1 MTRLNWQDRADHRL
15 DGRRR
20 SRGPTARASWRRS
33 CSRLISLA
41 TSMAPASLSTPCTP
55 RPIWTRPCA
64 PGRHHALEQRRGRRP
79 GDPQSRR
86 LACARSAE
94 RPLLQL
100 TGGSARGR
108 TGVWRR
114 GAPPPQCDQP
124 RADQP
129 FLYSHGFCRIGEVTP
144 PADPAPHQ
152 SLVFPAPH
160 ANGSSERCTVDSLAV
175 APLVVTAT
183 RRGDHRSSKCLSPWD
198 GRSRCRRRAR

>member
-1 MTRLNWQDRADHRL
+1 MVAAPCAPCLRPDERRRSGMTRLNWQDRADHRL

-144 PADPAPHQ
+144 PADPARTRVWC
-152 SLVFPAPH
+152 SRRLT
-160 ANGSSERCTVDSLAV
+160 RT
-175 APLVVTAT
+175 APLSDAPLT
-183 RRGDHRSSKCLSPWD
+183 PWQ
-198 GRSRCRRRAR
+198 